1 MKNVQF
7 FVFPWKYRLLTIIL
21 IFAYLT
27 SFLLP
32 GVPGGDFLDFNEEHR
47 RYLLVLLSS
56 SPLVSFLDSWFLF
69 MGEEALI
76 WTSTDSFIFWKSLI
90 SAKIDVLWDLHNLRF
105 SSSELDDGFKNE
117 KFAGDVLIIVCS
129 SNGFCRDNLVGS
141 DLSGD
146 VEGFPTVDDLKQKK
160 IVYKKISSKC

>member
-1 MKNVQF
+1 
-7 FVFPWKYRLLTIIL
+7 
-21 IFAYLT
+21 
-27 SFLLP
+27 
-32 GVPGGDFLDFNEEHR
+32 
-47 RYLLVLLSS
+47 
-56 SPLVSFLDSWFLF
+56 

-129 SNGFCRDNLVGS
+129 PNGFCRDNLVGS

>member
-1 MKNVQF
+1 MSRFYTLYNFSF
-7 FVFPWKYRLLTIIL
+7 FRENTHFLLIL

-47 RYLLVLLSS
+47 RYLLFLLSS

-69 MGEEALI
+69 MGEELTI

-90 SAKIDVLWDLHNLRF
+90 SAKIDVLWDLDNLRY
-105 SSSELDDGFKNE
+105 SSSELVDDGFKNE
-117 KFAGDVLIIVCS
+117 KFAGDVLRIVCS
-129 SNGFCRDNLVGS
+129 SNGLFMDNLVGS

-146 VEGFPTVDDLKQKK
+146 VEGFPTVDDLK
-160 IVYKKISSKC
+160 